1 MCEIVPSVPVVAR
14 YALNK
19 TFMDFKL
26 TEEQKLIQNTAA
38 QFVQRELL
46 PREGAY
52 LKQQELFLPPGGPPR
67 RKLDPDIREILAQRA
82 KQAGLWALEMT
93 DSADESAMNA
103 MARVLIY
110 REFGRT
116 ILPFEPLSIP
126 PVMAGN
132 DHAKDIVDGKITLVL
147 AFDEVHKTGTLQGI
161 RTRYREIAGG
171 FLLGKASLDVIGPD
185 ADLYLFPAKE
195 DGTERVG
202 LFLLDKNTPGLSLE
216 DEVDLT
222 TDVTVARMTLRDCKV
237 RSEQLVGYEFEVAAI
252 VASEQLRI
260 AARSL
265 GIGMRCIAN
274 SIDHARNRVTFGR
287 PLAQRQAIQ
296 WMLAD
301 LSVDLRACTWL
312 TLEAAWR
319 ADQELPYFQAA
330 ALAKKRAAKMAFEAA
345 DTAIQIH
352 GGYGVCKEFPFEG
365 FYREARLMRL
375 LYGREAEIDRAIGE
389 RFLREGDRY

>member
-1 MCEIVPSVPVVAR
+1 MRSLWFLSC
-14 YALNK
+14 
-19 TFMDFKL
+19 FMNFKL
-26 TEEQKLIQNTAA
+26 TEEQKLIQNTAE
-38 QFVQRELL
+38 QFVKRELL

-52 LKQQELFLPPGGPPR
+52 LKQVELFLPPGDPPR
-67 RKLDPDIREILAQRA
+67 RELDSDIREVLVRRA
-82 KQAGLWALEMT
+82 KQAGFWALELP
-93 DSADESAMNA
+93 ESAGGSAMSA
-103 MARVLIY
+103 MARVLIH

-116 ILPFEPLSIP
+116 VLPFEPLHIP
-126 PVMAGN
+126 ALMASN
-132 DHAKDIVDGKITLVL
+132 IRVKDLLDAKLALVF
-147 AFDEVHKTGTLQGI
+147 AFDEVHKAGTLQSI
-161 RTRYREIAGG
+161 RTRYREITGG
-171 FLLGKASLDVIGPD
+171 YLLSNTSIDVIDPG

-195 DGTERVG
+195 EGTERAG
-202 LFLLDKNTPGLSLE
+202 LFLLDKNTPGVSVG

-222 TDVTVARMTLRDCKV
+222 TDATVGKMTLYDCRLPKE
-237 RSEQLVGYEFEVAAI
+237 SLLGYEYEIAAI
-252 VASEQLRI
+252 IAAKQLRI

-265 GIGMRCIAN
+265 GIGMRCLAA

-301 LSVDLRACTWL
+301 LSIDLRTCTWL

-365 FYREARLMRL
+365 FYREARMMRL
-375 LYGREAEIDRAIGE
+375 LYGREGEIDRTIGE
-389 RFLREGDRY
+389 RFLREGDRQ